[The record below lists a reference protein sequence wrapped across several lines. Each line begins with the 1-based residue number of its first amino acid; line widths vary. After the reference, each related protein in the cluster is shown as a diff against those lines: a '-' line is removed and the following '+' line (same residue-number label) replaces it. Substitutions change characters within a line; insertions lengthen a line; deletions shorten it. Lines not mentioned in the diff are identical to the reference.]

1 LGFFAKEY
9 TPTYR
14 GFDSYFG
21 FWTDT
26 EDYYSHVSYDNGY
39 GLDLRRDLQ
48 VLFDSI
54 ILCILD
60 KYLDNYKYNWLLID
74 LLLLIQCSQL
84 SQVLGVF
91 SNLQYILFLKNF
103 VLKNFVVPQK
113 GQKVFLN

>member
-9 TPTYR
+9 TPTFR

-48 VLFDSI
+48 VNFIFNTEDRMSGFPQGGTLRAERNFS
-54 ILCILD
+54 
-60 KYLDNYKYNWLLID
+60 
-74 LLLLIQCSQL
+74 L
-84 SQVLGVF
+84 SCDFLG
-91 SNLQYILFLKNF
+91 
-103 VLKNFVVPQK
+103 
-113 GQKVFLN
+113 GTD

>member
-9 TPTYR
+9 TPTFR

-48 VLFDSI
+48 VNFIFNTENS
-54 ILCILD
+54 ILD
-60 KYLDNYKYNWLLID
+60 LRAERNF
-74 LLLLIQCSQL
+74 SL
-84 SQVLGVF
+84 SGDFLG
-91 SNLQYILFLKNF
+91 
-103 VLKNFVVPQK
+103 
-113 GQKVFLN
+113 GTD